1 MRAARALAAF
11 AMTGAANLATAAFGA
26 GVPRFVE
33 RAPRPAGEARNPKV
47 AKARRDGRLHDPF
60 FGIKSKGRK
69 GAHRAAERMEEAF
82 FKTAVGKRNAA
93 GRKTGSPFASA
104 SRNAAFRDAL
114 ASGLS
119 HNAAL
124 KHARHA

>member
-47 AKARRDGRLHDPF
+47 AKARRDGRIHDPF
-60 FGIKSKGRK
+60 FGIKSKGRR
-69 GAHRAAERMEEAF
+69 GARAAFGRMEQAF
-82 FKTAVGKRNAA
+82 TKTAVGKRNAA

-104 SRNAAFRDAL
+104 ARNAVFRASL

-124 KHARHA
+124 KQARHA